1 VWIKLKGEGR
11 VSCESELY
19 DKGKRIIDTKN
30 LSGRRVLYI
39 CSEVNIRIFAL
50 EW

>member
-19 DKGKRIIDTKN
+19 DKGKRKTNARN
-30 LSGRRVLYI
+30 LSGRRVIDL
-39 CSEVNIRIFAL
+39 F
-50 EW
+50 